1 MTKYNSCLSQFCQLA
16 YKLKIYYTNLN
27 MSRPNPAI
35 IRRLSSRNTQLQK
48 FAFKLKIVETT
59 AILNLEHFITE
70 NLVVT

>member
-1 MTKYNSCLSQFCQLA
+1 
-16 YKLKIYYTNLN
+16 